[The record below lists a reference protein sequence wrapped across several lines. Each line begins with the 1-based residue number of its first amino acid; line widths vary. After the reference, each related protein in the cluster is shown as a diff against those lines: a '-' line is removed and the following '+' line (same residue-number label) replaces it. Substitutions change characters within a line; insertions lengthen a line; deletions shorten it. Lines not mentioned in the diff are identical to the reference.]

1 MLNAKILSHQNLS
14 VDDDPALACFFPCFV
29 MGGFGAGGAQRTGD
43 LQRSLPAL
51 SPVMPWMEQVRAHP
65 ALSIWALLGRAGC
78 WGVPPFHG
86 HLSFSPMS

>member
-1 MLNAKILSHQNLS
+1 MQRSFPIKTSAWVMIQPLPASSHG
-14 VDDDPALACFFPCFV
+14 FV
-29 MGGFGAGGAQRTGD
+29 TGGFGAGGAQRTED

-78 WGVPPFHG
+78 WRVPPFHG